1 MTGRS
6 WSFLIFLTFSGSAV
20 FNGGNFS
27 LSFCCLFGAS
37 WLLATPLT
45 GELAISVVDLDL
57 DLESRWKCA
66 DGMHFFKYSLLS
78 V

>member
-1 MTGRS
+1 M
-6 WSFLIFLTFSGSAV
+6 IFLTFSGSAV

-57 DLESRWKCA
+57 DLESRWNVQMACI
-66 DGMHFFKYSLLS
+66 SLSIRYFLFR
-78 V
+78 